1 MLSCGCYDGME
12 KGTVGSRNAAVCRE
26 WDDVET
32 STILGMWD
40 GRRMTVVG
48 PSLMSTVIC
57 HCAAF

>member
-1 MLSCGCYDGME
+1 ME